1 MQYSP
6 TGSVRVSSVAPPL
19 CTPTFGYRF
28 PLENTT
34 MRLFWYHSAT
44 RLGSQVFIAQV
55 AYSLPSVPNF
65 LPAM

>member
-1 MQYSP
+1 
-6 TGSVRVSSVAPPL
+6 
-19 CTPTFGYRF
+19 
-28 PLENTT
+28 
-34 MRLFWYHSAT
+34 MRLFWYRSAT